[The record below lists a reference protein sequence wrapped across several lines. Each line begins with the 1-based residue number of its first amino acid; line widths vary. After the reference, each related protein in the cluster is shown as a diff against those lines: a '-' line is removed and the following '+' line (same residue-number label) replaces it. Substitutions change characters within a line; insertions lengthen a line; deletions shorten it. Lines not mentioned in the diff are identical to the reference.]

1 MVHCTKDIE
10 FRSWL
15 EVGHHVKLV
24 IFLGSLS
31 QLSSLSRGAAV
42 GPSMFVLE
50 ILYPLSIVSG
60 RKSLSRKTDGQRYWD
75 VRDNGILSLVLDNF
89 FTRLENTLLF
99 KLFNISCLFYRM
111 QFYCKNRKFFKG
123 VKRKRIKH
131 ILNSFWKHY
140 FLKSFDINLCKNS
153 GIHLRFHPFSGFTLI
168 CFC

>member
-1 MVHCTKDIE
+1 
-10 FRSWL
+10 
-15 EVGHHVKLV
+15 
-24 IFLGSLS
+24 
-31 QLSSLSRGAAV
+31 
-42 GPSMFVLE
+42 MFVLE
-50 ILYPLSIVSG
+50 ILYPDPGSIVSG
-60 RKSLSRKTDGQRYWD
+60 RKSLSRKADGQRYWD

-89 FTRLENTLLF
+89 STQLENSSNHLNINININIIIVIIMFYSFHENSLPWPSLVSQLRMHFLLI
-99 KLFNISCLFYRM
+99 KTENSI
-111 QFYCKNRKFFKG
+111 KG